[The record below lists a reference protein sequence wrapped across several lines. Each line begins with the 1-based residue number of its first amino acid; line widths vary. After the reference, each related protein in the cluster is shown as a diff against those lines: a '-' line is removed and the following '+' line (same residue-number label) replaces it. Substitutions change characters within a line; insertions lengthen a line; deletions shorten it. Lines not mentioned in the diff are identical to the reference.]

1 MENNNNLGLVIKQTV
16 VEKIIHKLYEDGYI
30 QFPLP
35 TKLYH
40 DFKQMEQEQI
50 MNDFSLGQDIA
61 AWDSEQ
67 YYNKVYGK

>member
-1 MENNNNLGLVIKQTV
+1 MVKKQTA

-35 TKLYH
+35 TTLYH
-40 DFKQMEQEQI
+40 NFKQMEQEQI

-61 AWDSEQ
+61 AWNPEQ
-67 YYNKVYGK
+67 YYNEVYGKQDIS